1 MNKGELID
9 HVAGTLD
16 TTKAEAARAVEAVF
30 DAITA
35 GIEQDGRVGIAGF
48 GAFTRRERPART
60 GVNPATQQRF
70 EIKPTITCGFRPA
83 PALKQ
88 TIAPSGDHEPAAAP
102 AHAEGVTPNGQA

>member
-9 HVAGTLD
+9 HVAQSMD
-16 TTKAEAARAVEAVF
+16 ITKAEATRCVEAVF
-30 DAITA
+30 EAITV
-35 GIEQDGRVGIAGF
+35 GVERDGRVGVAGF
-48 GAFTRRERPART
+48 GTFTRRERPART

-88 TIAPSGDHEPAAAP
+88 SIAPSLNGAQPSPSDNG
-102 AHAEGVTPNGQA
+102 HA